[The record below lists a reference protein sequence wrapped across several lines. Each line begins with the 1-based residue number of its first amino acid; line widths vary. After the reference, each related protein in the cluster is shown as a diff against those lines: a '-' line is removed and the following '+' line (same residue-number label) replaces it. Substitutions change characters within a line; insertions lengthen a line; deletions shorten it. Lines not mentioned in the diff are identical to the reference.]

1 MIGIFAIVSV
11 VFLLPTIIYVSSDEK
26 VLGRLTYVFR
36 MLFLSLFLWAFL
48 VMSFT
53 HLIPAEE
60 ALKVLKNP
68 TGNIQIEGGWTVLSV
83 ILIAICTQICWMVH
97 RLNHIGWPKWLALLI
112 AVPAVNLIFSFL
124 LTAMPGKRV
133 RKLPSNFLEHSED
146 TEPSLSYEYSSSGS
160 AMQRYRDK
168 DFDE

>member
-53 HLIPAEE
+53 HVIPVEGV
-60 ALKVLKNP
+60 LKVLKNP
-68 TGNIQIEGGWTVLSV
+68 TDDIQIEGAWTVLSV
-83 ILIAICTQICWMVH
+83 VLIILCTQICWMVH

-112 AVPAVNLIFSFL
+112 TVPAVNLIFSFL
-124 LTAMPGKRV
+124 LTTMPGR
-133 RKLPSNFLEHSED
+133 RIERDYSEILERPMDVSD
-146 TEPSLSYEYSSSGS
+146 L
-160 AMQRYRDK
+160 
-168 DFDE
+168 